1 MGTGRAFLYSFSRGV
16 ASAFAM
22 LTGSGSRRMFSR
34 MVSNTTLWI
43 SRSLRSDRQKWSCAA
58 ASNRCK
64 AQPESGLFRN
74 GEG

>member
-16 ASAFAM
+16 ASALAM

-43 SRSLRSDRQKWSCAA
+43 SRSLRSDRQK
-58 ASNRCK
+58 
-64 AQPESGLFRN
+64 
-74 GEG
+74 